1 MKESDSE
8 GLASRTGLEPC
19 AGDREVVGE
28 ASAEVRAGRPS
39 NREIRRTLWDAD
51 APAEEWKATPHG
63 PLARGPDGSHAVQDP
78 GMHGNIPH
86 GNREIPGPTD
96 VREHVGPRREPD
108 RGTTAMDGPGKSDSS
123 VVPENPPNEASG
135 APLAEEAGEG
145 RELAKGNRPQRPRSR
160 AQNRISLQAK
170 LEPVRQAAGKNPA
183 MRFTSLWHHV
193 YDVAR
198 LRAAYFDLKKE
209 AAPGVDGT
217 TWHVY
222 GARLES
228 NLQDLSERLR
238 RGAHRAKPVQRA
250 YVPKSDGKER
260 PIGIP
265 TLEDKIVQRAAAEV
279 MGAVFEMDFKGFS
292 YGFRPHRNAH
302 QALDALTVGITRKKV
317 NWVLDAD
324 IRGFFDTLDHEWLVK
339 FIEHRISDERVI
351 RHVKKWLK
359 AGVMEDGQWS
369 CAEWGTPQGGSISP
383 LLANVY
389 LHYVLDL
396 WVTAWRK
403 REAHGDVIV
412 VRYAD
417 DFVLGFEHRDDAERF
432 LAALRER
439 LAKFHLELHPEKT
452 RLLEFGRFAA
462 RDRARRGEGKPAT
475 FDFLGF
481 THICGRTRTG
491 KFKVLRQTVKK
502 RMRAKLAVIKAE
514 LTRRMHAPVA
524 NTAGWLRAV
533 LTGYYRYFAVPGNGP
548 ALESFRQQIVRYWHR
563 SLCRR
568 SQTGYVS
575 WARMGRLTTNW
586 LPMPRI
592 LHPYPSQR
600 LCVIT

>member
-1 MKESDSE
+1 MKESYSE
-8 GLASRTGLEPC
+8 GLASPTGLEPC
-19 AGDREVVGE
+19 VQPRKGCDE
-28 ASAEVRAGRPS
+28 ASAEERAGRPS
-39 NREIRRTLWDAD
+39 NREIGSQHWDAD
-51 APAEEWKATPHG
+51 ASAERRKATLEEP
-63 PLARGPDGSHAVQDP
+63 PTRGSAGSHAVQDP

-86 GNREIPGPTD
+86 GNREIPGPTEM
-96 VREHVGPRREPD
+96 REHLGPRREPA
-108 RGTTAMDGPGKSDSS
+108 RGTTAMNGTGKSDNL

-145 RELAKGNRPQRPRSR
+145 RRLAEGNRPQRPRSR
-160 AQNRISLQAK
+160 AQHRIDLQAK
-170 LEPVRQAAGKNPA
+170 LEPVRQAAGANPA
-183 MRFTSLWHHV
+183 LRFTSLWHHV
-193 YDVAR
+193 YDVDR
-198 LRAAYFDLKKE
+198 LRAAYFELKEE

-217 TWHVY
+217 TWSAY

-228 NLQDLSERLR
+228 HLQDLSGRLR
-238 RGAHRAKPVQRA
+238 RGAYRAKPVKRA
-250 YVPKSDGKER
+250 YVPKGEGRER

-265 TLEDKIVQRAAAEV
+265 VLEDKLVQRAAAEV

-292 YGFRPHRNAH
+292 YGFRPKRSAH

-324 IRGFFDTLDHEWLVK
+324 IRGFFDTLDHEWVVK

-359 AGVMEDGQWS
+359 AGVMEDGRWS
-369 CAEWGTPQGGSISP
+369 SAEWGTPQGGSISP

-389 LHYVLDL
+389 LHYVFDQ
-396 WVTAWRK
+396 WVAAWRR
-403 REAHGDVIV
+403 REARGDMIV

-417 DFVLGFEHRDDAERF
+417 DFVVGFEHRDDADRC

-439 LAKFHLELHPEKT
+439 FAKFHLELHPEKT

-502 RMRAKLAVIKAE
+502 RMRAKLKVIKAE
-514 LTRRMHAPVA
+514 LARRMHDPVPVVG
-524 NTAGWLRAV
+524 GWLRAV
-533 LTGYYRYFAVPGNGP
+533 LHGYYRYFAVPGNGW
-548 ALESFRQQIVRYWHR
+548 ALESFRNQIVRLWRH
-563 SLCRR
+563 SLSRR
-568 SQTGYVS
+568 SQTGHVR
-575 WARMGRLTTNW
+575 WDRMHRLAVIW
-586 LPMPRI
+586 LPTPRI

-600 LCVIT
+600 LGVIT